1 MVYVPLAA
9 PVPEWLSI
17 GVNSEQ
23 SVLVYAG
30 GTLSLLV
37 LLRAVKLE
45 RLIGTMLCL
54 WVCFWVSYHP
64 VQVGDPEFLPL
75 LGLICMP
82 LIMGM
87 IAGATACVLGT
98 ISVLSV
104 YAGVSIV
111 SQTNAIAGSPAD
123 LAVLAYAGVCTIV
136 ASLVFVYFDHSSEIQ
151 TNTLREDKDRI
162 QKEALTDALTG
173 CANRRAFMHAVRRGR
188 EDSVG
193 VAIIDLDRFKQI
205 NDTFGHQAGDRV
217 LSVFADRLKI
227 IVGQERSV
235 YRLGGDE
242 FAIIQDNLASE
253 DAMRLLGEQ
262 IVSATDV
269 PISMSDGNLEFD
281 ASIGIAIASEPADN
295 LETLYQQADTAL
307 FAAKKKPGAN
317 FIIFDSMLD
326 GTATRMF
333 EVEQCLKS
341 AIEQRSIKIAMQPQ
355 IDLKTGSIVGYE
367 ALARWHDPLL
377 GKVSPSEF
385 VPIAERSSLI
395 EVLDRQVIAKAMHG
409 AANLLIGRQKISI
422 NVSARSLN
430 SKDFSK
436 FILRQLERSR
446 VQPHRVELE
455 ITETALIENWER
467 SKCTVSEL
475 RANGI
480 GIALDDFGVGYSS
493 LSYLTEFPIQKI
505 KFDRSFVQRSSDR
518 SAALVME
525 SIVDL
530 ARKMNLEL
538 VAEGIE
544 TKDQLA
550 LVRKLGCSVGQG
562 FLLGRPSLRGDTVID
577 SDAELFAA

>member
-1 MVYVPLAA
+1 
-9 PVPEWLSI
+9 
-17 GVNSEQ
+17 
-23 SVLVYAG
+23 
-30 GTLSLLV
+30 
-37 LLRAVKLE
+37 
-45 RLIGTMLCL
+45 
-54 WVCFWVSYHP
+54 
-64 VQVGDPEFLPL
+64 
-75 LGLICMP
+75 MP

-98 ISVLSV
+98 IAVLSV
-104 YAGVSIV
+104 YAGVSITSQV
-111 SQTNAIAGSPAD
+111 SSVGGSHD
-123 LAVLAYAGVCTIV
+123 QLATLAYAGVCTIV
-136 ASLVFVYFDHSSEIQ
+136 ASLVFVYFDHSSELQ

-188 EDSVG
+188 EDMVG
-193 VAIIDLDRFKQI
+193 VVIIDLDRFKQI

-227 IVGQERSV
+227 IVGQDRSV

-281 ASIGIAIASEPADN
+281 ASIGIAITSETVEN

-307 FAAKKKPGAN
+307 FAAKKQPGAN
-317 FIIFDSMLD
+317 YIIFDSMLD

-355 IDLKTGSIVGYE
+355 VDLKNGSIVGYE
-367 ALARWHDPLL
+367 ALARWDDPLL

-409 AANLLIGRQKISI
+409 ASDLLIGSQKISI

-436 FILRQLERSR
+436 FIQRQLERSR
-446 VQPHRVELE
+446 VQPKRVELE

-467 SKCTVSEL
+467 AKCTVAEL
-475 RANGI
+475 RANGV

-530 ARKMNLEL
+530 AKKMNLEL

-562 FLLGRPSLRGDTVID
+562 FLLGRPSLRGESVID
-577 SDAELFAA
+577 THAELFAA